1 MPSTATLEDIKAYQL
16 KIEFVCSKQCAL
28 KGFMVIS

>member
-16 KIEFVCSKQCAL
+16 KIECVCSKQCLL
-28 KGFMVIS
+28 KGFMVVS